1 MKILYSWLKDFIEI
15 DLTPEELAKKLTDL
29 GIEVASV
36 ETAGADFE
44 GVYVA
49 QITNIEDHPN
59 SDHLHL
65 VTLDRGNG
73 VSQRVVCGAPNVA
86 VGQKVPLA
94 RVGARL
100 GKIVLKP
107 AVIRGVES
115 EGMICSS
122 DELGLT
128 HTRAHGI
135 LVLDENLPLG
145 TDVSTLYG
153 KADSILELEI
163 TSNRPDLLS
172 HWGVA
177 RELGVLLNKPV
188 KLPEIKDIAGQ
199 GKSLDIEIQNTE
211 GCGRYIG
218 RIIRGVKNAES
229 PEWMKERLAAMGLN
243 PKNAL
248 VDVTNYVMFE
258 LGNPLHAFD
267 LREVEGGKIIV
278 RNANPGEKFTVL
290 GGRELELTEN
300 CLMIADEKKATA
312 LAGIMGGLDSGIKE
326 DTQDIFIE
334 AAYFNPPTIN
344 KTVKKFAISSDSSQR
359 FERGTDIEGAMLA
372 MRRASELLVQICGG
386 TASEI
391 NDVYAQPFEN
401 KTVTFTPAEINAILG
416 ANISQDKLK
425 DIFGHLSATF
435 DASSS
440 VWKFK
445 APTHRRDLNHKW
457 DLAEEAAR
465 FAGYDQIPV
474 SATRAHVI
482 FADNPKGIDLG
493 KIYANMLIGAGFC
506 ECKNIDFIGEKELQ
520 LLGTDAKFCI
530 RVKNALAQG
539 WDYLRPTLL
548 ASLIKNVESNLRFGN
563 TNLKLFETSKT
574 FQNMKG
580 FPVENYTVAGVLTG
594 NVEADKFFG
603 LPSRPV
609 DFYWLKGLVQT
620 VVGQADGVSFTPSKN
635 VPVYMHPKI
644 SMDILQ
650 GGKVIGVFGKLHPL
664 TLKAFGVKTA
674 DVWAFE
680 FATKQLEKNYS
691 ARDFKPAVDV
701 AVFPPSLR
709 DLSVVL
715 GSDVT
720 YAQITSALDK
730 TALDVEMTYH
740 LIDVYQGEH
749 LPTGKKSVT
758 FSLAFSKTDGT
769 LKDKEIDGA
778 FNRIVDQL
786 KTQVG
791 AELR

>member
-1 MKILYSWLKDFIEI
+1 MKILYSWLKDFI
-15 DLTPEELAKKLTDL
+15 DLDLAPEELAKKLTDL
-29 GIEVASV
+29 GIEVASI
-36 ETAGADFE
+36 ETTGADFE
-44 GVYVA
+44 GVHVA
-49 QITNIEDHPN
+49 QIIKIDNHPN

-73 VSQRVVCGAPNVA
+73 VTQRVVCGAPNVA

-100 GKIVLKP
+100 GKIVMKP

-153 KADSILELEI
+153 KADTLFELEI

-172 HWGVA
+172 HLGVA

-188 KLPEIKDIAGQ
+188 KLPEIKDIPGQ
-199 GKSLDIEIQNTE
+199 GKSLEVEIQNAE

-218 RIIRGVKNAES
+218 RIIRGVKNADS

-248 VDVTNYVMFE
+248 VDITNYVMFE

-267 LREVEGGKIIV
+267 LREVEGNKVIV
-278 RNANPGEKFTVL
+278 RNAQAGEKFTVL

-300 CLMIADEKKATA
+300 CLLIADEKKATA

-326 DTQDIFIE
+326 DTKDIFIE

-359 FERGTDIEGAMLA
+359 FERGSDIEGAMLA
-372 MRRASELLVQICGG
+372 MRRASDLFVQICGG
-386 TASEI
+386 SASEI
-391 NDVYAQPFEN
+391 NDVYPAKFEN
-401 KTVTFTPAEINAILG
+401 KTVEFTPAEINAVLG
-416 ANISQDKLK
+416 AHIEEEKLK
-425 DIFGHLSATF
+425 DIFARLAAQF
-435 DASSS
+435 DASGN

-465 FAGYDQIPV
+465 FAGYDNIPV
-474 SATRAHVI
+474 SATRAHVT

-493 KIYANMLIGAGFC
+493 KIYANALIGAGFC
-506 ECKNIDFIGEKELQ
+506 ECKNIDFVGEQDLKTM
-520 LLGTDAKFCI
+520 GADPKFCI

-548 ASLIKNVESNLRFGN
+548 PSLIKNVESNLRFGN
-563 TNLKLFETSKT
+563 DNLKLFEASKT

-594 NVEADKFFG
+594 NIEADKFFG
-603 LPSRPV
+603 LPVRPV
-609 DFYWLKGLVQT
+609 DFYWLKGLLQT
-620 VVGQADGVSFTPSKN
+620 VLAKTDVIFEPSKKS
-635 VPVYMHPKI
+635 PVYMHPKI

-664 TLKAFGVKTA
+664 TLKTFGIKNA

-680 FATKQLEKNYS
+680 FATKQIEKNYS
-691 ARDFKPAVDV
+691 ARDFNPAQDV

-715 GSDVT
+715 PSDVT
-720 YAQITSALDK
+720 YAQIASALNK
-730 TALDVEMTYH
+730 TPLDVELSYH

-749 LPTGKKSVT
+749 LPAGKKSVT
-758 FSLAFSKTDGT
+758 FSLAFSKKDGT

-786 KTQVG
+786 KAQVG

>member
-1 MKILYSWLKDFIEI
+1 MKILYSWLKDFIDV
-15 DLTPEELAKKLTDL
+15 DLTPQELSKKLTDL

-36 ETAGADFE
+36 ETTGADFE
-44 GVYVA
+44 GVFVA
-49 QITNIEDHPN
+49 QIIKIEDHPN

-65 VTLDRGNG
+65 VTLDKGNG
-73 VSQRVVCGAPNVA
+73 VTQRVVCGAPNVA

-153 KADSILELEI
+153 KADTVFELEI

-172 HWGVA
+172 HLGVA

-188 KLPEIKDIAGQ
+188 KLPAIKDIPGQ
-199 GKSLDIEIQNTE
+199 GKALEVEIQNPE

-218 RIIRGVKNAES
+218 RIIRGVKNAQS

-267 LREVEGGKIIV
+267 LREVEGNKIIV
-278 RNANPGEKFTVL
+278 RNAKAGEKFTVL
-290 GGRELELTEN
+290 GGRELTLSEN
-300 CLMIADEKKATA
+300 CLLIADEKKATA
-312 LAGIMGGLDSGIKE
+312 LAGIMGGLNSGIKE
-326 DTQDIFIE
+326 DTTDIFIE

-359 FERGTDIEGAMLA
+359 FERGSDIEGAMLA
-372 MRRASELLVQICGG
+372 MRRAADLFMQICGG

-391 NDVYAQPFEN
+391 NDVYPQKFEN
-401 KTVTFTPAEINAILG
+401 KTVEFTPVEINSILG
-416 ANISQDKLK
+416 ADIPEEKLK
-425 DIFGHLSATF
+425 DIFARLAAKF
-435 DASSS
+435 DASGN
-440 VWKFK
+440 VWKFT

-465 FAGYDQIPV
+465 FAGYDNIPV
-474 SATRAHVI
+474 SATRAHVV

-493 KIYANMLIGAGFC
+493 KQYANALIGAGFC
-506 ECKNIDFIGEKELQ
+506 ECKNIDFVGEQDLKLF
-520 LLGTDAKFCI
+520 GADAKFCI

-548 ASLIKNVESNLRFGN
+548 PSLIKNVEGNLRFGN
-563 TNLKLFETSKT
+563 SDLKLFETSKT

-594 NVEADKFFG
+594 NIEENKFFG
-603 LPSRPV
+603 TPSHPV
-609 DFYWLKGLVQT
+609 DFYWLKGLMQVLLGRAEVT
-620 VVGQADGVSFTPSKN
+620 FAPSKN
-635 VPVYMHPKI
+635 APVYMHPKI

-650 GGKVIGVFGKLHPL
+650 GGKIIGVFGKLHPL
-664 TLKAFGVKTA
+664 TLKAFGIKTA

-680 FATKQLEKNYS
+680 FATKQLEKPHS
-691 ARDFKPAVDV
+691 ARDFTPAADV
-701 AVFPPSLR
+701 AVFTPSLR

-715 GSDVT
+715 NADIT
-720 YAQITSALDK
+720 YAQITGALDK
-730 TALDVEMTYH
+730 TPLDVELAYH

-749 LPTGKKSVT
+749 LPQGKKSVT
-758 FSLAFSKTDGT
+758 FSLAFSKKDGT
-769 LKDKEIDGA
+769 LKDKEIDAA
-778 FNRIVDQL
+778 FNRIVEQL

>member
-1 MKILYSWLKDFIEI
+1 MKILYSWLKDFIEL
-15 DLTPEELAKKLTDL
+15 DLSPEELAKKLTVL
-29 GIEVASV
+29 GIEVASI
-36 ETAGADFE
+36 ETTGADFE

-49 QITNIEDHPN
+49 QITKIENHPN

-65 VTLDRGNG
+65 VTLDKGNG
-73 VSQRVVCGAPNVA
+73 VTQRVVCGAPNVA

-94 RVGARL
+94 KVGARL

-135 LVLDENLPLG
+135 LVLDENLSLG

-153 KADSILELEI
+153 KPDTIFELEI

-172 HWGVA
+172 HLGVA

-188 KLPEIKDIAGQ
+188 KLPEIKNIKGEGSA
-199 GKSLDIEIQNTE
+199 LPVEIQNAE

-267 LREVEGGKIIV
+267 LREVEGGKVIV
-278 RNANPGEKFTVL
+278 RNAKVDEKFTVL
-290 GGRELELTEN
+290 GGRELALTEN
-300 CLMIADEKKATA
+300 CLLIADEKKATA
-312 LAGIMGGLDSGIKE
+312 LAGIMGGANSGIKD

-334 AAYFNPPTIN
+334 AAYFNPPTVN

-372 MRRASELLVQICGG
+372 MQRASDLFVQICGG
-386 TASEI
+386 SASEI
-391 NDVYAQPFEN
+391 NDVYPQKFEN
-401 KTVTFTPAEINAILG
+401 KTVEFTPAEINAILG
-416 ANISQDKLK
+416 ANIPDEKLK
-425 DIFGHLSATF
+425 DIFSRLAATF
-435 DASSS
+435 DASGV
-440 VWKFK
+440 VWKFQ

-474 SATRAHVI
+474 SATRAHVT

-493 KIYANMLIGAGFC
+493 KIYTHALIGAGFC
-506 ECKNIDFIGEKELQ
+506 ECKNIDFVGEKELK
-520 LLGTDAKFCI
+520 LFGADEKFCI

-563 TNLKLFETSKT
+563 NDLKLFETSKT

-594 NVEADKFFG
+594 NIEENKFFG

-609 DFYWLKGLVQT
+609 DFYWLKGLLQT
-620 VVGQADGVSFTPSKN
+620 VLQKADVTFAPSKN

-644 SMDILQ
+644 SMDVVQ
-650 GGKVIGVFGKLHPL
+650 GGKVIGVFGKVHPL
-664 TLKAFGVKTA
+664 TLKAMGVKTSE
-674 DVWAFE
+674 VWAFE
-680 FATKQLEKNYS
+680 FATKQIEKNYS
-691 ARDFKPAVDV
+691 ARDFKPAADV

-715 GSDVT
+715 NENVT
-720 YAQITSALDK
+720 YAQIASALDK
-730 TALDVEMTYH
+730 TPLDVELAYH
-740 LIDVYQGEH
+740 LIDVYQGKN
-749 LPTGKKSVT
+749 LPQGKKSVT
-758 FSLAFSKTDGT
+758 FSLAFSKKDGT
-769 LKDKEIDGA
+769 LKDKEIDTA
-778 FNRIVDQL
+778 FARIVEQL
-786 KTQVG
+786 KNQVG

>member
-1 MKILYSWLKDFIEI
+1 
-15 DLTPEELAKKLTDL
+15 
-29 GIEVASV
+29 
-36 ETAGADFE
+36 
-44 GVYVA
+44 
-49 QITNIEDHPN
+49 
-59 SDHLHL
+59 
-65 VTLDRGNG
+65 
-73 VSQRVVCGAPNVA
+73 
-86 VGQKVPLA
+86 
-94 RVGARL
+94 
-100 GKIVLKP
+100 
-107 AVIRGVES
+107 
-115 EGMICSS
+115 MICSS

-135 LVLDENLPLG
+135 LVLDENIPLG

-153 KADSILELEI
+153 KADTIFELEI

-172 HWGVA
+172 HLGVA

-199 GKSLDIEIQNTE
+199 GKALEVEIQNAE

-267 LREVEGGKIIV
+267 LREVEGGKVIV
-278 RNANPGEKFTVL
+278 RNAVPGEKFTVL
-290 GGRELELTEN
+290 GGRELTLTEN
-300 CLMIADEKKATA
+300 CLLIADEKKATA
-312 LAGIMGGLDSGIKE
+312 LAGIMGGKDSGIQD
-326 DTQDIFIE
+326 DTQDIFLE

-372 MRRASELLVQICGG
+372 MRRASELFVQICGG
-386 TASEI
+386 VASEL
-391 NDVYAQPFEN
+391 NDVYPQKFEN
-401 KTVTFTPAEINAILG
+401 KTVEFTPAEVNAILG
-416 ANISQDKLK
+416 TNLPDEQLK
-425 DIFGHLSATF
+425 DIFARLASKF
-435 DASSS
+435 DASGN
-440 VWKFK
+440 VWKFT

-465 FAGYDQIPV
+465 FAGYDNIPV
-474 SATRAHVI
+474 SATRAHVV

-493 KIYANMLIGAGFC
+493 KRYANALIGAGFC
-506 ECKNIDFIGEKELQ
+506 ECKNIDFVGGKELK
-520 LLGTDAKFCI
+520 LFGADEKFCI

-548 ASLIKNVESNLRFGN
+548 PSLIKNVESNLRFGN
-563 TNLKLFETSKT
+563 ANLKLFETSKT

-594 NVEADKFFG
+594 HVEAEKFFG
-603 LPSRPV
+603 APQRPV
-609 DFYWLKGLVQT
+609 DFYWLKGLLQT
-620 VVGQADGVSFTPSKN
+620 VLAGAEITFVPSKN
-635 VPVYMHPKI
+635 APVYMHPKI
-644 SMDILQ
+644 CMDIVA
-650 GGKVIGVFGKLHPL
+650 GGKAIGVFGKLHPL
-664 TLKAFGVKTA
+664 TLKALDVKTT

-680 FATKQLEKNYS
+680 FATKLLEKTYN
-691 ARDFKPAVDV
+691 AQDFKPAQEI

-715 GSDVT
+715 GADVT

-730 TALDVEMTYH
+730 TPLDVELAYH

-749 LPTGKKSVT
+749 LPQGKKSVT
-758 FSLAFSKTDGT
+758 FSLAFSKKDGT
-769 LKDKEIDGA
+769 LKDKEIDAA
-778 FNRIVDQL
+778 FARIVEQL